1 MDKVVRLR
9 EERGEDCAAIHEVN
23 RRAFPT
29 SAEADL
35 VDALRGAARPWIS
48 LVAEI
53 EDQIVGHILFTP
65 VRVVGEAGERPALGL
80 APMAVL
86 PAFQNRGIGSRLVRA
101 GLEACRAQGHS
112 VVFVLG
118 PPDYSP
124 RFGFQPAA
132 PRGLHYKG
140 PEFDPY
146 FMVAEVE
153 PGALDG
159 WAGRV
164 EYRPEF
170 DGV

>member
-1 MDKVVRLR
+1 MDKIITIR
-9 EERGEDCAAIHEVN
+9 EEREGDRAAIHEVN

-29 SAEADL
+29 PAEADL
-35 VDALRGAARPWIS
+35 VDALRGAAQPWIS

-65 VRVVGEAGERPALGL
+65 VRVVGEGGERAALGL

-86 PAFQNRGIGSRLVRA
+86 PDFQNRGIGSRLVRA
-101 GLEACRAQGHS
+101 GLEACRAQGHP

-118 PPDYSP
+118 HPAYYP

-132 PRGLHYKG
+132 PRGLCFKG

-146 FMVAEVE
+146 FMVAELE
-153 PGALDG
+153 PGALGG

-164 EYRPEF
+164 EYRREF
-170 DGV
+170 EGV

>member
-1 MDKVVRLR
+1 MDKIVRLR
-9 EERGEDCAAIHEVN
+9 EERGEDRAAIHEVN

-65 VRVVGEAGERPALGL
+65 VRVVGEGGERPALGL

-86 PAFQNRGIGSRLVRA
+86 PDFQNRGIGSRLVRA
-101 GLEACRAQGHS
+101 GLEACRAQGHP

-118 PPDYSP
+118 HPDYYP

-140 PEFDPY
+140 PEFAPY
-146 FMVAEVE
+146 FMVAELE

-170 DGV
+170 EGV

>member
-1 MDKVVRLR
+1 MDDAISIRK
-9 EERGEDCAAIHEVN
+9 ERDDDRAEVHEVN
-23 RRAFPT
+23 RKAFPT

-48 LVAEI
+48 LVAETGGRV
-53 EDQIVGHILFTP
+53 VGHILFTP
-65 VRVVGEAGERPALGL
+65 VRVVGEEGERTALGL
-80 APMAVL
+80 APMAVH
-86 PAFQNRGIGSRLVRA
+86 PEYQNRGIGSRLVRA
-101 GLEACRAQGHS
+101 GLEACRAQGHP

-118 PPDYSP
+118 HADYYP

-146 FMVAEVE
+146 FMVAELE
-153 PGALDG
+153 PGALEG

-170 DGV
+170 EGV